1 MPLKVEGGFEP
12 SLKDLQSTTLPL
24 CYPTLIKKIIK
35 NNNSH
40 LTGLEPVTFSLEG
53 RCSIQLS

>member
-1 MPLKVEGGFEP
+1 MPLKVEGGLEP
-12 SLKDLQSTTLPL
+12 SLKDLQSSTLPL
-24 CYPTLIKKIIK
+24 CYPTLKKIII
-35 NNNSH
+35 SH

>member
-24 CYPTLIKKIIK
+24 CYPTLKKIIHK
-35 NNNSH
+35 SH